1 MQACGLCRSVP
12 GPCEKICKDLQRPVK
27 ACKALVANHRPRPSC
42 ATMAIET
49 LKENTLRIRTSWAP
63 LWLQKP
69 VLATVGLFAACA
81 ALAQTPPP
89 APAHRAETHAATEPA
104 AAVSPGEL
112 KAQREFKMLDF
123 NGDGKLSRSE
133 VKLFPRLAAAFDEAD
148 TDGDGFVS
156 YAEVR
161 AFAAKYRAERDRQ
174 RAAAQAAAT
183 PSAPTASPPAP
194 EARP

>member
-1 MQACGLCRSVP
+1 MP
-12 GPCEKICKDLQRPVK
+12 GPCEKICEDLQRPVK

-63 LWLQKP
+63 LRLQKP
-69 VLATVGLFAACA
+69 VLATVALFATCA

-89 APAHRAETHAATEPA
+89 SPASAQPAETHVAPGPA

-133 VKLFPRLAAAFDEAD
+133 VKLFPRLAAAFDETD

-183 PSAPTASPPAP
+183 PSAPIASPPAP

>member
-1 MQACGLCRSVP
+1 MPGL
-12 GPCEKICKDLQRPVK
+12 CEKICKDLQRPVK

-49 LKENTLRIRTSWAP
+49 LKENTLRIRKSWAP

-89 APAHRAETHAATEPA
+89 APAHPAETHAATEPA

-183 PSAPTASPPAP
+183 PPAPTASLPAP

>member
-1 MQACGLCRSVP
+1 M
-12 GPCEKICKDLQRPVK
+12 
-27 ACKALVANHRPRPSC
+27 
-42 ATMAIET
+42 
-49 LKENTLRIRTSWAP
+49 RIRTSWAP
-63 LWLQKP
+63 LWLKKP
-69 VLATVGLFAACA
+69 VLATVTLWAACA

-89 APAHRAETHAATEPA
+89 SPASAQPAETHAAPGPA

-112 KAQREFKMLDF
+112 KAQREFKMLDL

-183 PSAPTASPPAP
+183 PATPAVPLPAP

>member
-1 MQACGLCRSVP
+1 
-12 GPCEKICKDLQRPVK
+12 
-27 ACKALVANHRPRPSC
+27 
-42 ATMAIET
+42 MAIET
-49 LKENTLRIRTSWAP
+49 LKENTLRIRKSWAP
-63 LWLQKP
+63 LRLQKP
-69 VLATVGLFAACA
+69 VLATVTLFAAFA
-81 ALAQTPPP
+81 ALAQTTPPPP
-89 APAHRAETHAATEPA
+89 AHPVETHAATEPA

-161 AFAAKYRAERDRQ
+161 AFALKYRAERDRQ

-183 PSAPTASPPAP
+183 PPPAPTAAPPAP

>member
-1 MQACGLCRSVP
+1 MP

-42 ATMAIET
+42 ATIAIET
-49 LKENTLRIRTSWAP
+49 LKENTLRIRKSCAP

-69 VLATVGLFAACA
+69 ILATAALFAACA
-81 ALAQTPPP
+81 AVAQTPPP
-89 APAHRAETHAATEPA
+89 APAHPAETHAATEPA

-183 PSAPTASPPAP
+183 PPAPTASPPAP

>member
-1 MQACGLCRSVP
+1 
-12 GPCEKICKDLQRPVK
+12 
-27 ACKALVANHRPRPSC
+27 
-42 ATMAIET
+42 MAVET
-49 LKENTLRIRTSWAP
+49 LKENTLRIRKSWAH

-89 APAHRAETHAATEPA
+89 APAPPAETHAATEPA

-112 KAQREFKMLDF
+112 KAQREFKMLDL

-183 PSAPTASPPAP
+183 PATPAVPLPAP

>member
-1 MQACGLCRSVP
+1 M
-12 GPCEKICKDLQRPVK
+12 
-27 ACKALVANHRPRPSC
+27 
-42 ATMAIET
+42 
-49 LKENTLRIRTSWAP
+49 
-63 LWLQKP
+63 
-69 VLATVGLFAACA
+69 
-81 ALAQTPPP
+81 
-89 APAHRAETHAATEPA
+89 ETHAATEPA

-183 PSAPTASPPAP
+183 PASPIASPPAP